1 MTEPYLN
8 TKHLTKL
15 ESCSAD
21 PAERVDDPL
30 GVGVRQED
38 ASLQQRVRF
47 LGLPDAERPF
57 RGLGHDADSETFKVD
72 KGLRLFEAH

>member
-38 ASLQQRVRF
+38 AALQQRVRF

-57 RGLGHDADSETFKVD
+57 
-72 KGLRLFEAH
+72 

>member
-1 MTEPYLN
+1 MTE
-8 TKHLTKL
+8 L

-38 ASLQQRVRF
+38 AALQQRVRF
-47 LGLPDAERPF
+47 LVRPVAECPL

-72 KGLRLFEAH
+72 QDSRLF